1 MDSQGKFQTLTS
13 FHDHMAIGGDGSEK
27 VQTSCW
33 DWHRSLQT
41 DVIRSETLYL
51 TIKLYMLFAGW
62 EVPLKSLWLAEK
74 YWFQNEFA

>member
-1 MDSQGKFQTLTS
+1 MDSQGKYQTLTS

-41 DVIRSETLYL
+41 VKPTYESS
-51 TIKLYMLFAGW
+51 LFSLSNHFGW
-62 EVPLKSLWLAEK
+62 QKNIGFRMNLHK
-74 YWFQNEFA
+74 Q